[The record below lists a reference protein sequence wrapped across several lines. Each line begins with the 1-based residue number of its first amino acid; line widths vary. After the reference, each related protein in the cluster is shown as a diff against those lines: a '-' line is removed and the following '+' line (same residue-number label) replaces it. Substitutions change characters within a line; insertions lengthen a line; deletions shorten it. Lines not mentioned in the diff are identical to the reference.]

1 MLVESAYGKS
11 RVRLVQLSR
20 RDGRHTLCDLTVAI
34 RFQGRYD
41 ECYTDGDNT
50 AVLATDT
57 MKNTVYALA
66 ATAAIGGPEAF
77 GITLARHFVERNPR
91 LDEVRV
97 DLTERRWDRISVNG
111 ADDPHSFVG
120 HGPDTR
126 TASIVAGRE
135 DTRVSAGIADLL
147 IFKSSQSAFAGFL
160 RDHLTTLPD
169 TDDRI
174 LATSLT
180 ATWRYRSS
188 DVEFR
193 RVWPAVRQTLLES
206 FASHDSASV
215 QHTMYAMGQAVL
227 ARAEEV
233 AEIHLVM
240 PNKHHLP
247 VDLKAFGLENRNEIF
262 VATDEPFGL
271 IEATIAR

>member
-11 RVRLVQLSR
+11 RVRLVQLTR
-20 RDGRHTLCDLTVAI
+20 GDVRHGLSDLTVAI
-34 RFQGRYD
+34 RFQGQY
-41 ECYTDGDNT
+41 EESYTTGDNSG
-50 AVLATDT
+50 VLPTDT

-66 ATAAIGGPEAF
+66 AAGAVAQPEAF
-77 GITLARHFVERNPR
+77 AIALAKHFIDRNPK
-91 LDEVRV
+91 LEKVRIDV
-97 DLTERRWDRISVNG
+97 SERRWERIRAAG
-111 ADDPHSFVG
+111 ADDPHAFIG
-120 HGPDTR
+120 QGPDMR
-126 TASIVAGRE
+126 TAEVVADRLE
-135 DTRVSAGIADLL
+135 TRVSSGVADLL
-147 IFKSSQSAFAGFL
+147 ILKSSRSAFTGFI
-160 RDHLTTLPD
+160 RDEWTSLPE

-180 ATWRYRSS
+180 ATWRYGRAGV
-188 DVEFR
+188 DFGPTWDR
-193 RVWPAVRQTLLES
+193 VRQSLLEA
-206 FASHDSASV
+206 FAAHDSASV

-227 ARAEEV
+227 ARVADV

-247 VDLKAFGLENRNEIF
+247 VDLAKFGLENRNEIF

>member
-11 RVRLVQLSR
+11 RVRLVQVTR
-20 RDGRHTLCDLTVAI
+20 REGRHAVCDLTVAV
-34 RFQGRYD
+34 RFTGRYD
-41 ECYTDGDNT
+41 ESYTDGDNT

-66 ATAAIGGPEAF
+66 ATAAISEPETF
-77 GITLARHFVERNPR
+77 GLALARHFVERNPR

-97 DLTERRWDRISVNG
+97 DLTERRWDRIRVDG
-111 ADDPHSFVG
+111 TDDPHSFVG

-126 TASIVAGRE
+126 TASVIAGRGAA
-135 DTRVSAGIADLL
+135 RVHAGVADLL
-147 IFKSSQSAFAGFL
+147 IFKSSRSAFTGFL
-160 RDHLTTLPD
+160 RDDLTTLPE
-169 TDDRI
+169 TSDRI

-180 ATWRYRSS
+180 ATWRYRSP
-188 DVEFR
+188 DVGFGS
-193 RVWPAVRQTLLES
+193 VWPVVRQTLLEA
-206 FASHDSASV
+206 FAGHDSASV
-215 QHTMYAMGQAVL
+215 QHTMYAMGEAVL

-233 AEIHLVM
+233 VEIHLVM

>member
-11 RVRLVQLSR
+11 RVRLVQIAR
-20 RDGRHTLCDLTVAI
+20 RDDRHDLCDLTVAV

-41 ECYTDGDNT
+41 ECYTDGDNA

-66 ATAAIGGPEAF
+66 ATAAIAQPETF
-77 GITLARHFVERNPR
+77 GLALARHFIERNPQ
-91 LDEVRV
+91 LDEVCI
-97 DLTERRWDRISVNG
+97 DLTERRWDRITVDG
-111 ADDPHSFVG
+111 TDDPHAFVG

-126 TASIVAGRE
+126 TARVVAGRGG
-135 DTRVSAGIADLL
+135 TRVNAGVADLL
-147 IFKSSQSAFAGFL
+147 IFKSSRSAFTGFL
-160 RDHLTTLPD
+160 RDELTTLPE
-169 TDDRI
+169 TQDRI

-180 ATWRYRSS
+180 ATWRYRSP
-188 DVEFR
+188 DVEFG
-193 RVWPAVRQTLLES
+193 RVWPVVRQALLES
-206 FASHDSASV
+206 FAGHDSASV
-215 QHTMYAMGQAVL
+215 QHTMYAMGEAVL
-227 ARAEEV
+227 ASAEDV
-233 AEIHLVM
+233 TEIHLVM

-247 VDLKAFGLENRNEIF
+247 VDLRAFGLENRNEIF